1 MKLRV
6 GDPWMPAAEYARSL
20 RGLTVN
26 LLVRSI
32 EAALVFRRE
41 VIRADV
47 VYSDPDFAVLS
58 GYGAQWMLHADHA
71 YDKHPMGGTLEG
83 GGRGVGVEIRLHG
96 CDPDMAEAAAH
107 EHGFEV
113 LAPAAGKPHGLRE
126 VYMLDPDGYVWVADV
141 PVMSDA
147 CGASAGRA

>member
-32 EAALVFRRE
+32 EAALLFQRE
-41 VIRADV
+41 VIRAEV

-58 GYGAQWMLHADHA
+58 GHGAQWMLHADHT
-71 YDKHPMGGTLEG
+71 YDKHPMAATLAHAA
-83 GGRGVGVEIRLHG
+83 GRGVGTEIRLHG
-96 CDPDMAEAAAH
+96 CDPDAAERAAR
-107 EHGFEV
+107 ELGFDV
-113 LAPAAGKPHGLRE
+113 IAPVADRPHGLRE
-126 VYMLDPDGYVWVADV
+126 VYLRDSDGYVWVADV
-141 PVMSDA
+141 PVVG
-147 CGASAGRA
+147 GA